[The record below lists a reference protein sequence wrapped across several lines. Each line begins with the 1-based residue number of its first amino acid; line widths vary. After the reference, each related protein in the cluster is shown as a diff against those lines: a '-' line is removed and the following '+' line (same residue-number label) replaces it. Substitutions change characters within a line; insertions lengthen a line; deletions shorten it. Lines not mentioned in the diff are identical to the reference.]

1 MRDSG
6 MVTAELALAVPALTA
21 AVLALAWVLGLGG
34 SHLALAQATREG
46 ARAAA
51 RGESAAHVRSV
62 VQELVPGATVLV
74 RRSAGRVV
82 VTSVVR
88 RTPPVGFLRP
98 LARDVRATATT
109 WWEGT

>member
-1 MRDSG
+1 
-6 MVTAELALAVPALTA
+6 MVTAELALAVPALA
-21 AVLALAWVLGLGG
+21 AVVLSLAWLLGLGG
-34 SHLALAQATREG
+34 SQLALAQATREG

-51 RGESAAHVRSV
+51 RGESAAYVRSV
-62 VQELVPGATVLV
+62 VQELVPGATVRV
-74 RRSAGRVV
+74 HRSAGGRVV

-98 LARDVRATATT
+98 LAREVRASATT